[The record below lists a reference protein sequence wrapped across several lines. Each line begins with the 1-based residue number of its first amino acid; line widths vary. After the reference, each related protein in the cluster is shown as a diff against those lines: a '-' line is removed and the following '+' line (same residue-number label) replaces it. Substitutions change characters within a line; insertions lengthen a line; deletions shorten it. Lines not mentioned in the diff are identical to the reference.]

1 MADKMTASEAINELP
16 AVFAR
21 IVANETFGQ
30 KVSEVQHDRE
40 VIKKVLEVLAAGK
53 KKMDQDLKTQRQVKG
68 EDYLSQIP
76 LWRKP
81 RQGKEESD
89 PLAEFAS

>member
-1 MADKMTASEAINELP
+1 MADKMTASEAISELP
-16 AVFAR
+16 EVFAR

-30 KVSEVQHDRE
+30 KVAEVQHDRE

-68 EDYLSQIP
+68 EDFLSQIP

-81 RQGKEESD
+81 RQGKEETD
-89 PLAEFAS
+89 PLAEFA